1 LGFLKLECSDCRKA
15 FQYPLTDGYRWIYR
29 LALALL
35 VVVEIVAIARG
46 TFAVPGALAIG
57 AVWALLADAKLKKRV
72 LVAESAATRHV

>member
-1 LGFLKLECSDCRKA
+1 
-15 FQYPLTDGYRWIYR
+15 
-29 LALALL
+29 